1 MTAGGW
7 LPVLLL
13 ALACAL
19 WAPGSAVA
27 GARLRRLARQAAPD
41 PAGAGEAVTGE
52 VAARARRRR
61 WALAGGA
68 GVAAGLLVGGI
79 AGVLTAIGV
88 AVAGE
93 RLLRRGPDPDE
104 ETRAALARD
113 LSAACDLLAAC
124 LAAGLPV
131 AGALAA
137 VGGAVPAPLGPCL
150 RTVAAV
156 QRMGAAP
163 RQAWAEVPAELA
175 ALGRALVRAGES
187 GAAAVPALS
196 ALAAETRAA
205 DRAGAE
211 AAVQR
216 AGVWVLAPLG
226 VCFLPAFVCLGVV
239 PLVLGI
245 AGDVFG

>member
-1 MTAGGW
+1 MRPGPW

-13 ALACAL
+13 ALACTF
-19 WAPGSAVA
+19 WAPGSALASSRV
-27 GARLRRLARQAAPD
+27 RRLVRPVPPGDGEEAAGD
-41 PAGAGEAVTGE
+41 GAEA
-52 VAARARRRR
+52 ARRRR

-68 GVAAGLLVGGI
+68 ALAAGLLVGGI
-79 AGVLTAIGV
+79 AGVLTAVGV

-93 RLLRRGPDPDE
+93 RLLRHGPDPDDE
-104 ETRAALARD
+104 ARAALVGD
-113 LSAACDLLAAC
+113 LPAACDLLAAC
-124 LAAGLPV
+124 LAAGLPL

-137 VGGAVPAPLGPCL
+137 VGEAVPAPLGPCL
-150 RTVAAV
+150 RTVAALH
-156 QRMGAAP
+156 RLGAAP
-163 RQAWAEVPAELA
+163 RRAWADVPAEVA
-175 ALGRALVRAGES
+175 GLGRALVRAGES

-205 DRAGAE
+205 ARAGAE

-226 VCFLPAFVCLGVV
+226 VCFLPAFVCLGVA

>member
-1 MTAGGW
+1 MTAGPAV
-7 LPVLLL
+7 PVLLL
-13 ALACAL
+13 ALACAV

-27 GARLRRLARQAAPD
+27 GSRLRRLVRQAGPD
-41 PAGAGEAVTGE
+41 PADAGEADAG
-52 VAARARRRR
+52 ARRR

-68 GVAAGLLVGGI
+68 GAAAGLLVGGA
-79 AGVLTAIGV
+79 AGVLTGIGV

-93 RLLRRGPDPDE
+93 RLLRRGPDPE
-104 ETRAALARD
+104 EAARAALARD
-113 LSAACDLLAAC
+113 LPAACDLLAAC

-137 VGGAVPAPLGPCL
+137 VGDAVPAPLGPCL
-150 RTVAAV
+150 RTVAAL
-156 QRMGAAP
+156 QRLGAAP

-196 ALAAETRAA
+196 ALAAEIRAA